1 MAGRQNSNGSWY
13 YAWLGY
19 WHTSGFALPAEIPF
33 TAPAAVAAT
42 SAGGIL
48 GDHIGDKLKEQ
59 REIFIRKNIKNSKE
73 LNLTIYAGEV

>member
-1 MAGRQNSNGSWY
+1 MA
-13 YAWLGY
+13 LGTMLG
-19 WHTSGFALPAEIPF
+19 WAIGTLAVFALPAEIPF

-73 LNLTIYAGEV
+73 IKLNHLCR

>member
-1 MAGRQNSNGSWY
+1 M
-13 YAWLGY
+13 GY
-19 WHTSGFALPAEIPF
+19 WHTSGFCASGRNSFF